1 MSEPTRRLD
10 PAGVGSTARPCTAS
24 RSETELKLA
33 TPHVTDGSIP
43 VLSFFTG
50 AGFLDIGFIEA
61 GFDTVWHNEYDL
73 NFVRGFEYGMRT
85 LFGEKHPLIEN
96 TESIA
101 DLTGAEVMAE
111 AFGQERP
118 PIFGVIGGPPCPD
131 FSVGGKNRG
140 EAGDR
145 GQLSSVYVD
154 RILEIKPTFFL
165 MENVPGLAR
174 TAKHRLFLERLVAR
188 LRTEYTVDYR
198 ILNALDYGAPQ
209 DRERL
214 FIVGFRN
221 DWLAECE
228 MGAANGSVPFSWP
241 VDDRYERAK
250 TRFDWPEKNPFG
262 QPDPKPEGIPPEL
275 FVWSYIGDTHKTATL
290 PNGAEGFLPRSKRLA
305 EVDEGD
311 TSRKSFKRLHR
322 WRYSPTVA
330 YGNNEVHLHP
340 SEPRRLTVREAL
352 RLQTVPDAYEF
363 PADMP
368 LSHKFKT
375 IGNGVPVRLGA
386 AVASSIRDCLATCTS
401 HQQERE
407 SAGQASI

>member
-1 MSEPTRRLD
+1 MKLTA
-10 PAGVGSTARPCTAS
+10 PAVANN
-24 RSETELKLA
+24 
-33 TPHVTDGSIP
+33 SIP
-43 VLSFFTG
+43 ILSFFTG

-61 GFDTVWHNEYDL
+61 GFETVWHNEYDPS
-73 NFVRGFEYGMRT
+73 FVRGFEYGMKT
-85 LFGEKHPLIEN
+85 LFGDGHPIIEN
-96 TESIA
+96 TESIS
-101 DLTGAEVMAE
+101 DLTGKQVLED
-111 AFGQERP
+111 AFDGTP
-118 PIFGVIGGPPCPD
+118 PAVFGVIGGPPCPD

-140 EAGDR
+140 ETGDR

-188 LRTEYTVDYR
+188 LKREYVVDYR
-198 ILNALDYGAPQ
+198 ILNALEYGAPQ

-214 FIVGFRN
+214 FIVGFRKS
-221 DWLAECE
+221 WLKDC
-228 MGAANGSVPFSWP
+228 GVRVANGLSPFVWP
-241 VDDRYERAK
+241 IDERYDKAK
-250 TRFDWPEKNPFG
+250 TRFPWPDTSPFG
-262 QPDPKPEGIPPEL
+262 ATPMKPEGIPEEL
-275 FVWSYIGDTHKTATL
+275 TVAPYICDTRETSSL
-290 PNGAEGFLPRSKRLA
+290 PNGAEGFFPRSQRIG

-363 PADMP
+363 PATMP

-375 IGNGVPVRLGA
+375 IGNGVPVRLSA
-386 AVASSIRDCLATCTS
+386 AVAGAIHRCLDTCLS
-401 HQQERE
+401 PE
-407 SAGQASI
+407 SPSGEA